1 MQVPP
6 TMAERSSQRSE
17 LIANL
22 GTHSARFTCMDTLSS
37 GAFPADAA
45 RLAELAH
52 AAARH
57 ATQLLGAEIALVK
70 DELRSD
76 LQNAKRRAVGLAIS
90 AMLLEAAIM
99 LLAVGVILL
108 LGVTAVVVF
117 STGIVLGVL
126 SLVISLYG
134 FRLSN
139 HHTVAITRERLYSD
153 AQSVVRSTN
162 G

>member
-1 MQVPP
+1 
-6 TMAERSSQRSE
+6 MAEQSLRG
-17 LIANL
+17 
-22 GTHSARFTCMDTLSS
+22 GTRYVDTGTYSARVSCMDTLPS
-37 GAFPADAA
+37 GTLPADAA
-45 RLAELAH
+45 QLAELAH
-52 AAARH
+52 SAALH
-57 ATQLLGAEIALVK
+57 AAQLLGAEIALVK

-99 LLAVGVILL
+99 LLAAGVILL

-117 STGIVLGVL
+117 STGIILGAL

-134 FRLSN
+134 FRLCG
-139 HHTVAITRERLYSD
+139 HHTVAVTRERLYDD

>member
-1 MQVPP
+1 
-6 TMAERSSQRSE
+6 MA
-17 LIANL
+17 ANL
-22 GTHSARFTCMDTLSS
+22 GTHSARFTCMDTLPSDTL
-37 GAFPADAA
+37 PADAA

-57 ATQLLGAEIALVK
+57 ATQLLSAEIALVK

-76 LQNAKRRAVGLAIS
+76 LQNAKKRAVGLAIS
-90 AMLLEAAIM
+90 AMLLEAAII